1 MDKNAKESFGKES
14 FGIASSLTDNE
25 LAAALSGV
33 LAARWDDWDLS
44 PFMTYLVDICAPAA
58 LPYLADQ
65 FDIDGLRGFE
75 MAGDEE
81 QQRDL
86 IKQSIALHKF
96 IGTPWAIREACATIG
111 FPIVLLDE
119 GVTVPGT
126 EPQPEDWAKFR
137 ILIEAAMDRHITAEE
152 ARKLRLFVEFYKN
165 ERSHLIEM
173 GFYQSLYETLFR
185 PDQEDRDSLTVEV
198 ITLELSPNP
207 AELNP
212 AGEPVEVQITTNVVW
227 KIPTLIYWGD
237 GTNDRVNI
245 THSGQPGTSRI
256 TIFSS
261 ENTTGIDRTINAYIQ
276 TPGGITIGVL
286 TIIQWGWWHN
296 AYSFDYDR
304 SYNEHSPQQPY
315 ITLSKHVVWIEST
328 ADIDEPIDVKSN
340 TDWHIERK

>member
-1 MDKNAKESFGKES
+1 MDKNTNFV
-14 FGIASSLTDNE
+14 IASSLTDNE
-25 LAAALSGV
+25 LATALSDV
-33 LAARWDDWDLS
+33 VAARWDNWDLS
-44 PFMTYLVDICAPAA
+44 PFMAYLVDVCAQPV
-58 LPYLADQ
+58 LPFLADQ

-86 IKQSIALHKF
+86 IKRSIALHKF

-152 ARKLRLFVEFYKN
+152 ARKLRLFVEYYKN
-165 ERSHLIEM
+165 ERSHLVEM

-185 PDQEDRDSLTVEV
+185 PDQQDRDSLSVEV

-207 AELNP
+207 VEFNP
-212 AGEPVEVQITTNVVW
+212 AGEAVEVEIATNVVW
-227 KIPTLIYWGD
+227 NIATLVYWSD
-237 GTNDRVNI
+237 GTNDRVTI
-245 THSGQPGTSRI
+245 TASGLPGTSQI
-256 TIFSS
+256 TLVSDK
-261 ENTTGIDRTINAYIQ
+261 NTTGIDRTINAYIETQ
-276 TPGGITIGVL
+276 SGIRIGVL
-286 TIIQWGWWHN
+286 TIKQWGWWHN

-304 SYNEHSPQQPY
+304 SYNEHSPQLPY
-315 ITLSKHVVWIEST
+315 VTLSKYVVWIEPT
-328 ADIDEPIDVKSN
+328 ADIDEPIGIESN
-340 TDWHIERK
+340 TNWNAE